1 MCLSKAW
8 THLKSNQLTNE
19 YSRGCF
25 NKLKNQGH
33 KVRRQQNG
41 TGHSN
46 DHAIV
51 QWRLSKKGT
60 IKKKQPEIVIPIG
73 NNPLSFIEL
82 V

>member
-1 MCLSKAW
+1 M
-8 THLKSNQLTNE
+8 KSNQLTNE

-25 NKLKNQGH
+25 NKLKNQDH

-51 QWRLSKKGT
+51 QCRLSNHKKGT